1 MPVAMADEHEWNA
14 RQGTV
19 EVPAPTAWPMV
30 LALGIALLFAGLVL
44 NFLVSAIGA
53 VFLLLGAFGWAFEVL
68 PEEHHVR
75 VPAAPAPEVQA
86 PTRAVIPM
94 EAGVRGHRAV
104 LPVEIYP
111 YMAGIRG
118 GIAGGAVMAV
128 LAALYGIFR
137 YGSPWYPINILSAS
151 VMSSMASASTATLAR
166 FDLEIFLIAVLIHGT
181 VSVLVGLL
189 YGVLLPMLP
198 RNPILFGGVIAPLL
212 WTGLLWGTLD
222 VINPVLDVRID
233 WLWFMV
239 CQVGFGLTTGLI
251 TARSTRIPTAQYPSV
266 AEHSERGP
274 GGDR

>member
-1 MPVAMADEHEWNA
+1 MADEHEWNA

-19 EVPAPTAWPMV
+19 EMPAPTAWPMM

-44 NFLVSAIGA
+44 NFLVSAAGA

-75 VPAAPAPEVQA
+75 VPAAAAPEVPA
-86 PTRAVIPM
+86 PTRAAVPM

-111 YMAGIRG
+111 YSAGIRG

-128 LAALYGIFR
+128 LAAVYGIFK

-239 CQVGFGLTTGLI
+239 CQVGFGLTAGLI
-251 TARSTRIPTAQYPSV
+251 TARSARIPTAQFPSV
-266 AEHSERGP
+266 ADHSEHGT